1 MNRQHMISCSQTIIS
16 PIIHELIF
24 SIDTSLEYLYK
35 YIELPLQNIFYC
47 FGNISSCY
55 FRRRSLIEFS
65 RHSTQ
70 ILVQSYAITFLLY
83 FILLLFGH
91 LFTISIQNHYFI
103 DPFLSNNR
111 QCINIKF
118 VRIYDNEHDFENIR
132 LKDNFIRENVIIGDQ
147 VYRKNTSNY
156 SQLYELL
163 HLLEDDH
170 YMICQRSLYIYARF
184 HAYSSLLHS
193 NYSQFRFFLPNYPS
207 FTIDQPPFL
216 DLCIHTSN
224 HTHLE
229 QIKSRFLPLAS
240 HYYASINL
248 FLFDFN
254 FTQVSLTLYILN
266 NESIHLERSSIHTG
280 WLYDIYSRFHFFKYN
295 YALSTVLFDGLSV
308 GQHFI
313 DYFDYLYVPL
323 PADPLLALNEMVQQ
337 ALLILPLCGLVLW
350 CVPSTATQFIKIVN
364 NAIDK
369 AVLQGQG
376 SAQKWVAPLSPHHIH
391 YKLDNEFELVFILGY
406 QKTLNISYADKFL
419 NEIQKRF
426 RDLYKDDLTIGGFN
440 RSFPFR
446 VTYNKVLSDIE
457 QEDED
462 AKKVKRAPRSY
473 EESDKKQKT
482 VKIVTKK
489 GDVTTD
495 EKKKKKPKQMATS
508 NKQTINA
515 VQKEELD
522 EEEQEEQEKEEINN
536 DEEKPIEE
544 TKDESLVKQDEK
556 ERLPLEEVQQP
567 TLTVAE
573 KLSAMGKKPGLFTK
587 APVTK
592 ASPKPEKGKPR
603 KVLATSN
610 ASKIDISTID
620 YSKDKGGEKVGNG
633 QTTITTPIAD
643 RPEQGDLKTMTVESP
658 SITSGLVDGFWSKL
672 KKVNV
677 FASKTLTA
685 DDLRTGIEAMRE
697 HLIAKNVAADVA
709 EKICESVSTKL
720 AGKTLGSFES
730 LTTNIRQAMRDT
742 LVMIL
747 TPKRRID
754 ILRDVVDA
762 QQARRPYAITFC
774 GVNGVGKSTNLAKVA
789 YWLSG
794 NDLRVLIAGCDTFRA
809 GAIEQLLTH
818 VRHLNNIFNEKNM
831 PMIELYQRGYGK
843 DAAGIAA
850 EAINYA
856 KDKKFDVVLIDTAGR
871 MQNDEPLMIALA
883 KLIHVN
889 NPDLVLFVGEA
900 LVGNEAVDQ
909 VTKFNQAL
917 IDNARLHSSP
927 RVIDGIVLTKFD
939 TIDDK
944 VGAAISMTYT
954 TDKPIVFVGIGQK
967 YQDLKTL
974 NADVV
979 TEALLK

>member
-1 MNRQHMISCSQTIIS
+1 M
-16 PIIHELIF
+16 L
-24 SIDTSLEYLYK
+24 
-35 YIELPLQNIFYC
+35 
-47 FGNISSCY
+47 
-55 FRRRSLIEFS
+55 
-65 RHSTQ
+65 
-70 ILVQSYAITFLLY
+70 
-83 FILLLFGH
+83 
-91 LFTISIQNHYFI
+91 
-103 DPFLSNNR
+103 
-111 QCINIKF
+111 
-118 VRIYDNEHDFENIR
+118 DF
-132 LKDNFIRENVIIGDQ
+132 F
-147 VYRKNTSNY
+147 
-156 SQLYELL
+156 
-163 HLLEDDH
+163 
-170 YMICQRSLYIYARF
+170 
-184 HAYSSLLHS
+184 
-193 NYSQFRFFLPNYPS
+193 
-207 FTIDQPPFL
+207 
-216 DLCIHTSN
+216 
-224 HTHLE
+224 
-229 QIKSRFLPLAS
+229 
-240 HYYASINL
+240 
-248 FLFDFN
+248 
-254 FTQVSLTLYILN
+254 YIL
-266 NESIHLERSSIHTG
+266 TKG
-280 WLYDIYSRFHFFKYN
+280 
-295 YALSTVLFDGLSV
+295 
-308 GQHFI
+308 
-313 DYFDYLYVPL
+313 
-323 PADPLLALNEMVQQ
+323 
-337 ALLILPLCGLVLW
+337 GLVLW

-364 NAIDK
+364 DAIDK

-376 SAQKWVAPLSPHHIH
+376 STQKWITPLSPHHIH
-391 YKLDNEFELVFILGY
+391 YKLDNEFELVFIVGY
-406 QKTLNISYADKFL
+406 QKSLNISYADKFL
-419 NEIQKRF
+419 DEIQKRF
-426 RDLYKDDLTIGGFN
+426 RDQYKDDLTIGGFN

-446 VTYNKVLSDIE
+446 LTYEKVLNE
-457 QEDED
+457 VEHADEE
-462 AKKVKRAPRSY
+462 AKKTIKFPRSY
-473 EESDKKQKT
+473 EESDKKLKT

-489 GDVTTD
+489 NDAATD
-495 EKKKKKPKQMATS
+495 ENKKKKPKKMAIP
-508 NKQTINA
+508 NKSSGTT
-515 VQKEELD
+515 VQSEEEIQEDEGENLD
-522 EEEQEEQEKEEINN
+522 EQKN
-536 DEEKPIEE
+536 IEE
-544 TKDESLVKQDEK
+544 TQEEPTIDQEEN
-556 ERLPLEEVQQP
+556 ERMPLEEVQQP
-567 TLTVAE
+567 TMSVAE
-573 KLSAMGKKPGLFTK
+573 KLQAIGKKP
-587 APVTK
+587 APFSKTAANK
-592 ASPKPEKGKPR
+592 ASPKPEKGKPK
-603 KVLATSN
+603 KVQAPSN
-610 ASKIDISTID
+610 INKMDTNGLD
-620 YSKDKGGEKVGNG
+620 YTKKTDTGKENG
-633 QTTITTPIAD
+633 RTNITAPIAA
-643 RPEQGDLKTMTVESP
+643 RPEQGDLKTMAVEAS

-685 DDLRTGIEAMRE
+685 EDLHTGIETMRE
-697 HLIAKNVAADVA
+697 HLITKNVASDVA

-730 LTTNIRQAMRDT
+730 LTSNIRQAMRDT
-742 LVMIL
+742 LLMIL

-762 QQARRPYAITFC
+762 QKAHRPYTITFC

-917 IDNARLHSSP
+917 IDHARLQANP

-954 TDKPIVFVGIGQK
+954 TDKPIVFVGTGQK
-967 YQDLKTL
+967 YQDLKTI

>member
-1 MNRQHMISCSQTIIS
+1 M
-16 PIIHELIF
+16 L
-24 SIDTSLEYLYK
+24 
-35 YIELPLQNIFYC
+35 
-47 FGNISSCY
+47 
-55 FRRRSLIEFS
+55 
-65 RHSTQ
+65 
-70 ILVQSYAITFLLY
+70 
-83 FILLLFGH
+83 
-91 LFTISIQNHYFI
+91 
-103 DPFLSNNR
+103 
-111 QCINIKF
+111 
-118 VRIYDNEHDFENIR
+118 DF
-132 LKDNFIRENVIIGDQ
+132 F
-147 VYRKNTSNY
+147 
-156 SQLYELL
+156 
-163 HLLEDDH
+163 
-170 YMICQRSLYIYARF
+170 
-184 HAYSSLLHS
+184 
-193 NYSQFRFFLPNYPS
+193 
-207 FTIDQPPFL
+207 
-216 DLCIHTSN
+216 
-224 HTHLE
+224 
-229 QIKSRFLPLAS
+229 
-240 HYYASINL
+240 
-248 FLFDFN
+248 
-254 FTQVSLTLYILN
+254 YIL
-266 NESIHLERSSIHTG
+266 TKG
-280 WLYDIYSRFHFFKYN
+280 
-295 YALSTVLFDGLSV
+295 
-308 GQHFI
+308 
-313 DYFDYLYVPL
+313 
-323 PADPLLALNEMVQQ
+323 
-337 ALLILPLCGLVLW
+337 GLVLW
-350 CVPSTATQFIKIVN
+350 CVPSSATQFIKIIN

-446 VTYNKVLSDIE
+446 VTYDEVLSAIE
-457 QEDED
+457 QEDEE
-462 AKKVKRAPRSY
+462 AKNIKRAPRSY
-473 EESDKKQKT
+473 EETVKKQST
-482 VKIVTKK
+482 IKIVTKK
-489 GDVTTD
+489 GDVAT
-495 EKKKKKPKQMATS
+495 EKKKKKKPKQMATS
-508 NKQTINA
+508 NKQSVTD
-515 VQKEELD
+515 VQQEELEED
-522 EEEQEEQEKEEINN
+522 EEQETNNN
-536 DEEKPIEE
+536 DEEKQIEE
-544 TKDESLVKQDEK
+544 TKDELSVDTDEK
-556 ERLPLEEVQQP
+556 ERIPLEEVQQP
-567 TLTVAE
+567 TLSIAE
-573 KLSAMGKKPGLFTK
+573 KLSAAGRKPGQFTK
-587 APVTK
+587 ASATK
-592 ASPKPEKGKPR
+592 ASPKVEKGKSKKAMAP
-603 KVLATSN
+603 SN
-610 ASKIDISTID
+610 VSRMDTNGLD
-620 YSKDKGGEKVGNG
+620 YGPKTEREKVNNG
-633 QTTITTPIAD
+633 RTNITTPIAD
-643 RPEQGDLKTMTVESP
+643 RPEHGDLKTMAVDSP
-658 SITSGLVDGFWSKL
+658 SLTSGLVDGFWSKL

-685 DDLRTGIEAMRE
+685 DDLRTGIETMRE
-697 HLIAKNVAADVA
+697 HLIAKNVAADVS
-709 EKICESVSTKL
+709 EKICESVSNKL

-730 LTTNIRQAMRDT
+730 LTSNIRQAMRDT

-762 QQARRPYAITFC
+762 QQARRPYVITFC
-774 GVNGVGKSTNLAKVA
+774 GVNGVGKSTNLAKVT

-883 KLIHVN
+883 KLIHFN

-917 IDNARLHSSP
+917 IDHARLQSSP

-954 TDKPIVFVGIGQK
+954 TDKPIVFVGTGQK